1 MKCKNTIAMVLAGA
15 MLLPSNAFAADLSQ
29 YKDFPN
35 DWSAKSLEQAIDN
48 GLLNGSNG
56 MIDAKGL
63 LTRAQMAAIVSRSF
77 GAAKTA
83 SLDDYR
89 DVLPSAWYYSDM
101 AKAVKMGAFQGANG
115 LLNPD
120 ATITREEAFT
130 VLARAFAL
138 EGGGSATLKDFV
150 DGGTVSS
157 WASESVAA
165 LVAGGYVNGA
175 NGMLNLKNNITRAEF
190 AKVITGMAASYVGA
204 EGVSSKTVEG
214 NVIVRE
220 SGASLSGMTINGD
233 LIIAD
238 SADKVSLD
246 NVKVTGRI
254 VIRGG
259 ADAVGIKN
267 TTAGKGVLVSSP
279 NGAAAISV
287 SGGSVG
293 TVTAKSDLSLSGS
306 VSNVAVTDK
315 ATLTVEKNASVG
327 TVTVSA
333 AGSKVTGDGKV
344 TNVQANANNVT
355 VTSKGAKVTAGS
367 GVSGV
372 KAGDKAVESGK
383 SETVGTAS
391 SSGGSSSGGGSSSSR
406 SDYSYVLMNI
416 PYGEFYKAE
425 LNENAAAVDAVS
437 SATKNK
443 TRIGTLAGG
452 SYHVNPDGSDI
463 TGVTYPVRVKTSD
476 LSGLKKVTDSD
487 SVSITVN
494 KKGKDETSTYTG
506 KEALFESAS
515 YSYYALSSTPS
526 YYKEATLTDGKWSFG
541 KATGAASEDTAT
553 IAKFKTSGH
562 HADYEMKVESDKIT
576 KGQKVYAVVVTD
588 TDGNSYGLRHVAEIW
603 HAIELGFNADSPIAG
618 KTIKTITYYTDD
630 GVIELNLN
638 EALYVPAQAATAKV
652 AEADFSAGETA
663 VTLSKDLPSDFD
675 AKYSVTVADKE
686 SDFFRYENGKIT
698 WDKNGEAPS
707 GTYQLTITDQGGKYA
722 PITAQINLNV
732 YAYAAVPY
740 DEYWKSEGVYLSGS
754 DWKASSD
761 EVDRDDNK
769 GHQEHDK
776 GAFDA
781 VSRAT
786 TNHGLH
792 RGSFQQSVVV
802 HGTKDG
808 ETYDYHP
815 LAWNDGNNFVDAD
828 GNTYNRNEIG
838 ITSYDITGIKYV
850 PVKVSASDFAD
861 FSTKYTVTKNGKTLQ
876 GGYSEQNLSAYT
888 AVAAVDKDTNGL
900 KEVTKKG
907 DSFSFGARKTGSGS
921 GIQGEE
927 LKTANEGIHAAAKEY
942 SGNFG
947 EMLRVDLD
955 NTKDGTKYYGD
966 LGSHMQTVVW
976 KYYGSGNE
984 VLATYGTKFAADDW
998 MHKSMGIQLGL
1009 TDSLRAKLPEGT
1021 DGTGK
1026 WTITVYALGYSD
1038 TTYTVNVTADNLPQK
1053 VDAMTDEQKTQLT
1066 ALKDAAKELLDNK
1079 SADEYK
1085 SVAEAQ
1091 WAALTEHYNEAVTML
1106 AKADATSAEAE
1117 ELLGE
1122 LPGLIAPIK
1131 LAPVTETY
1139 TALFPVLNDK
1149 KYDDYWLE
1157 QVAQKMGKSKTDDTV
1172 KKTTDYLKNVCS
1184 GKIYGEEAEKQYN
1197 KSDMFQFDCEFIN
1210 GVDTIQFDGNT
1221 IKGTQDG
1228 KDVFSHQYNYIGEV
1242 TVGEGDMSFTGDLY
1256 KTNDK
1261 DAGEFTYFIMRDDTP
1276 DTTQHIEFR
1285 YGSDLEALKGY
1296 VTGKYAYWLAAGIPV
1311 NSEDDFVKKCIK
1323 LFVDENVEEQEAT
1336 DAPEVSKMELTKDMF
1351 DTYYL
1356 MSFDG
1361 TDLTALDAYL
1371 NKITE
1376 ITINDTVC
1384 SYFSGYT
1391 LQVGTNGKD
1400 TIKFKESNFTADGT
1414 YNIVIKAEGYKDL
1427 TYTYT
1432 KGNGGNTEPDTPV
1445 TETKHI
1451 TGTISPEDDNT
1462 DGIEEAYDFSFDIK
1476 LQDGTILEIFN
1487 DTTNAGGNDT
1497 YWKKATTK
1505 GNPKK
1510 NQAGMFTQLLNKKAS
1525 DINEYDT
1532 VSGATVS
1539 SNAIKNAV
1547 KAALGAND

>member
-101 AKAVKMGAFQGANG
+101 GKAVKMGAFQGANG

-120 ATITREEAFT
+120 APITREEAFT

-204 EGVSSKTVEG
+204 ESVSGKTVEG

-238 SADKVSLD
+238 SADKASLD

-259 ADAVGIKN
+259 ADAVSIKD
-267 TTAGKGVLVSSP
+267 TTTGKGVLVSSP

-383 SETVGTAS
+383 TETVGSTS
-391 SSGGSSSGGGSSSSR
+391 ISSGGSSGGGSNSSR
-406 SDYSYVLMNI
+406 SDYSYELMNI
-416 PYGEFYKAE
+416 PYDEFYKAE

-443 TRIGTLAGG
+443 TRNGSLAGG

-506 KEALFESAS
+506 REALFESAS
-515 YSYYALSSTPS
+515 YSYYALSDTPS

-553 IAKFKTSGH
+553 IAKFKAPGH
-562 HADYEMKVESDKIT
+562 HADYEMKVESDKIE

-603 HAIELGFNADSPIAG
+603 RATELGFESDSALVG
-618 KTIKTITYYTDD
+618 KTISAVTYYTDD
-630 GVIELNLN
+630 GVIKLNL
-638 EALYVPAQAATAKV
+638 AKKLYATTVTA
-652 AEADFSAGETA
+652 AEADFSSGETT
-663 VTLSKDLPSDFD
+663 VSFSNDLPSDFD
-675 AKYSVTVADKE
+675 AEYSVTVDDKE
-686 SDFFRYENGKIT
+686 SNFFQYDPKTRKVT
-698 WDKNGEAPS
+698 WNKDAEAPS
-707 GTYQLTITDQGGKYA
+707 GTYQLVITDKNNNYV
-722 PITAQINLNV
+722 PIIAQINLNV

-740 DEYWKSEGVYLSGS
+740 DEYWRSEGVYLSG
-754 DWKASSD
+754 DNWAASNSEQD
-761 EVDRDDNK
+761 SRKEY
-769 GHQEHDK
+769 DK

-786 TNHGLH
+786 QNHGLH
-792 RGSFQQSVVV
+792 RGSFQQDVVI
-802 HGTKDG
+802 HTADK
-808 ETYDYHP
+808 DYHP
-815 LAWNDGNNFVDAD
+815 VYWLSGSEVADKDKGKKFVDQD
-828 GNTYNRNEIG
+828 GNTYDKTQIG
-838 ITSYDITGIKYV
+838 ITSYNITGIKYV
-850 PVKVSASDFAD
+850 PVKVKASDFAD
-861 FSTKYTVTKNGKTLQ
+861 FSSKYTVTKNGGTLQ
-876 GGYSEQNLSAYT
+876 GGYGEENLKSYT

-907 DSFSFGARKTGSGS
+907 DSFSFGARQTGSGS
-921 GIQGEE
+921 GIKGEE
-927 LKTANEGIHAAAKEY
+927 LKTANEGIHAVAKDY
-942 SGNFG
+942 SGSFG

-955 NTKDGTKYYGD
+955 NTQDTTKYYGD

-976 KYYGSGNE
+976 KYYGDGDT

-1009 TDSLRAKLPEGT
+1009 TDSLRFKLPEGK

-1026 WTITVYALGYSD
+1026 WTLTVYALGYSD
-1038 TTYTVNVTADNLPQK
+1038 TTYEVKVDAKNLPQK
-1053 VDAMTDEQKTQLT
+1053 VEPMTEAQKKKLESLRDEANTLLSAAADQNNLTPKEAELKKHYDEIVALLAKSDATT
-1066 ALKDAAKELLDNK
+1066 AEAKELI
-1079 SADEYK
+1079 DE
-1085 SVAEAQ
+1085 V
-1091 WAALTEHYNEAVTML
+1091 
-1106 AKADATSAEAE
+1106 
-1117 ELLGE
+1117 
-1122 LPGLIAPIK
+1122 PGLIKAVEDERKQPTKPDKPI
-1131 LAPVTETY
+1131 
-1139 TALFPVLNDK
+1139 
-1149 KYDDYWLE
+1149 
-1157 QVAQKMGKSKTDDTV
+1157 
-1172 KKTTDYLKNVCS
+1172 
-1184 GKIYGEEAEKQYN
+1184 
-1197 KSDMFQFDCEFIN
+1197 
-1210 GVDTIQFDGNT
+1210 
-1221 IKGTQDG
+1221 
-1228 KDVFSHQYNYIGEV
+1228 
-1242 TVGEGDMSFTGDLY
+1242 
-1256 KTNDK
+1256 
-1261 DAGEFTYFIMRDDTP
+1261 
-1276 DTTQHIEFR
+1276 
-1285 YGSDLEALKGY
+1285 
-1296 VTGKYAYWLAAGIPV
+1296 
-1311 NSEDDFVKKCIK
+1311 
-1323 LFVDENVEEQEAT
+1323 
-1336 DAPEVSKMELTKDMF
+1336 
-1351 DTYYL
+1351 
-1356 MSFDG
+1356 
-1361 TDLTALDAYL
+1361 
-1371 NKITE
+1371 
-1376 ITINDTVC
+1376 
-1384 SYFSGYT
+1384 
-1391 LQVGTNGKD
+1391 
-1400 TIKFKESNFTADGT
+1400 
-1414 YNIVIKAEGYKDL
+1414 
-1427 TYTYT
+1427 
-1432 KGNGGNTEPDTPV
+1432 
-1445 TETKHI
+1445 TETKTI
-1451 TGTISPEDDNT
+1451 TGTIKPTDDVKGYIED
-1462 DGIEEAYDFSFDIK
+1462 AYNFSFEIT
-1476 LQDGTILEIFN
+1476 LQDGTIIGFNN
-1487 DTTNAGGNDT
+1487 DTTDAGDGNAS
-1497 YWKKATTK
+1497 YWKKATQ
-1505 GNPKK
+1505 GDSSK
-1510 NQAGMFTQLLNKKAS
+1510 NIEGMFTKLLNKKAS
-1525 DINEYDT
+1525 EIDGVDA
-1532 VSGATVS
+1532 VSKATVS
-1539 SNAIKNAV
+1539 SNAIKKAIKNA
-1547 KAALGAND
+1547 LTND

>member
-29 YKDFPN
+29 YRDFPN
-35 DWSAKSLEQAIDN
+35 DWSAKSLEQAIDD

-63 LTRAQMAAIVSRSF
+63 LTRAQMAAIVSRAF

-101 AKAVKMGAFQGANG
+101 GKAVKMGAFQGANG

-120 ATITREEAFT
+120 APITREEAFT

-204 EGVSSKTVEG
+204 EGVSGKTVEG
-214 NVIVRE
+214 NMVVRE

-259 ADAVGIKN
+259 ADAVSIKN

-562 HADYEMKVESDKIT
+562 HADYEIKVESDKIE
-576 KGQKVYAVVVTD
+576 KGQKVYAVVLTD
-588 TDGNSYGLRHVAEIW
+588 TDGNSYGLRHVVEIW
-603 HAIELGFNADSPIAG
+603 RATELGFNTDSAVIG
-618 KTIKTITYYTDD
+618 KTIKQITYYTDNGTFVLD
-630 GVIELNLN
+630 L
-638 EALYVPAQAATAKV
+638 AQPQYIPYIASDAKATV
-652 AEADFSAGETA
+652 ANASVGDSQTT
-663 VTLSKDLPSDFD
+663 VTLSGFPDDFEKNVEVPEGMTYSD
-675 AKYSVTVADKE
+675 
-686 SDFFRYENGKIT
+686 GKIT
-698 WDKNGEAPS
+698 WTNAQPGSYTVTVSDAKNKYASVSTTFVLSTDTAVAGYNDTNKSLVKATDASDTAFANYLKNITSVKIGETTYNVSGKDAVKIIKDDGSIDENVKVNGEALFADGQKRTLVISATGYPALS
-707 GTYQLTITDQGGKYA
+707 VEYTPTYT
-722 PITAQINLNV
+722 

-740 DEYWKSEGVYLSGS
+740 DEYWQSEGVTLSGS
-754 DWKASSD
+754 DLKASSD
-761 EVDRDDNK
+761 VADRTQTSKD
-769 GHQEHDK
+769 GTVIEEHDK

-802 HGTKDG
+802 HTADNK
-808 ETYDYHP
+808 DYHP
-815 LAWNDGNNFVDAD
+815 VSWKDADNFVDAD
-828 GNTYNRNEIG
+828 GKTYNKKEIG

-861 FSTKYTVTKNGKTLQ
+861 FCSKYAVTKNGETLA
-876 GGYSEQNLSAYT
+876 GGYSENNLKAYT
-888 AVAAVDKDTNGL
+888 ATAAVDADTNGL
-900 KEVTKKG
+900 KAVTKG
-907 DSFSFGARKTGSGS
+907 RGGYTFGKRQTGTGS
-921 GIQGEE
+921 GIQGQSQ
-927 LKTANEGIHAAAKEY
+927 KTADAGIAAAAKDY

-955 NTKDGTKYYGD
+955 NTKDNTKYYGD

-976 KYYGSGNE
+976 KYYGNGE
-984 VLATYGTKFAADDW
+984 DVLATYGTKFAADNW
-998 MHKSMGIQLGL
+998 MHKTMGIQLGL
-1009 TDSLRAKLPEGT
+1009 TDSLRAKLPAGH

-1038 TTYTVNVTADNLPQK
+1038 TTYEVNVTADNLPKK
-1053 VDAMTDEQKTQLT
+1053 VELMTEEQRKKLESLRDEANTLLGAAADQNNLT
-1066 ALKDAAKELLDNK
+1066 PKEAELKKHYDEIVALLAKSGANTEEAKELI
-1079 SADEYK
+1079 DE
-1085 SVAEAQ
+1085 V
-1091 WAALTEHYNEAVTML
+1091 
-1106 AKADATSAEAE
+1106 
-1117 ELLGE
+1117 
-1122 LPGLIAPIK
+1122 PGLIKAVEDERKSTPTENK
-1131 LAPVTETY
+1131 RVAAEATVT
-1139 TALFPVLNDK
+1139 
-1149 KYDDYWLE
+1149 
-1157 QVAQKMGKSKTDDTV
+1157 
-1172 KKTTDYLKNVCS
+1172 TTGENIVS
-1184 GKIYGEEAEKQYN
+1184 GSYQAKIVVE
-1197 KSDMFQFDCEFIN
+1197 FD
-1210 GVDTIQFDGNT
+1210 
-1221 IKGTQDG
+1221 
-1228 KDVFSHQYNYIGEV
+1228 
-1242 TVGEGDMSFTGDLY
+1242 
-1256 KTNDK
+1256 
-1261 DAGEFTYFIMRDDTP
+1261 
-1276 DTTQHIEFR
+1276 
-1285 YGSDLEALKGY
+1285 
-1296 VTGKYAYWLAAGIPV
+1296 AAGKVVKITDNGTEPGKK
-1311 NSEDDFVKKCIK
+1311 NSGYWEDALAMFDK
-1323 LFVDENVEEQEAT
+1323 LIG
-1336 DAPEVSKMELTKDMF
+1336 KTKDEV
-1351 DTYYL
+1351 D
-1356 MSFDG
+1356 DI
-1361 TDLTALDAYL
+1361 DA
-1371 NKITE
+1371 
-1376 ITINDTVC
+1376 
-1384 SYFSGYT
+1384 
-1391 LQVGTNGKD
+1391 
-1400 TIKFKESNFTADGT
+1400 
-1414 YNIVIKAEGYKDL
+1414 
-1427 TYTYT
+1427 
-1432 KGNGGNTEPDTPV
+1432 
-1445 TETKHI
+1445 
-1451 TGTISPEDDNT
+1451 
-1462 DGIEEAYDFSFDIK
+1462 
-1476 LQDGTILEIFN
+1476 
-1487 DTTNAGGNDT
+1487 
-1497 YWKKATTK
+1497 
-1505 GNPKK
+1505 
-1510 NQAGMFTQLLNKKAS
+1510 
-1525 DINEYDT
+1525 
-1532 VSGATVS
+1532 VSEATVS
-1539 SNAIKNAV
+1539 SNAIKAAV
-1547 KAALGAND
+1547 KDALSK

>member
-29 YKDFPN
+29 YRDFPN
-35 DWSAKSLEQAIDN
+35 DWSAKSLEQAIDD

-63 LTRAQMAAIVSRSF
+63 LTRAQMAAIVSRAF

-101 AKAVKMGAFQGANG
+101 GKAVKMGAFQGANG

-120 ATITREEAFT
+120 APITREEAFT

-138 EGGGSATLKDFV
+138 EGGGSAALKDFV

-204 EGVSSKTVEG
+204 EGVSGKTVEG

-372 KAGDKAVESGK
+372 KAGDKTVESGK
-383 SETVGTAS
+383 TETVGSTS
-391 SSGGSSSGGGSSSSR
+391 TSSGGSSSGGGSSSSR

-416 PYGEFYKAE
+416 PYDEFYKAE

-487 SVSITVN
+487 SVSITV
-494 KKGKDETSTYTG
+494 KKSGKDETSTYTG
-506 KEALFESAS
+506 REALFESAS

-526 YYKEATLTDGKWSFG
+526 YYKEATLTNGKWSFG

-553 IAKFKTSGH
+553 IAKFKTPGH
-562 HADYEMKVESDKIT
+562 HADYEIKVESDKIE
-576 KGQKVYAVVVTD
+576 KGQKVYAVVLTD
-588 TDGNSYGLRHVAEIW
+588 TDGNSYGLRHVVEIW
-603 HAIELGFNADSPIAG
+603 RATELGFKADSPIVG
-618 KTIKTITYYTDD
+618 KTIKTITYYTDN
-630 GVIELNLN
+630 GVIKLNLVQDQ
-638 EALYVPAQAATAKV
+638 YIPQQAATATV
-652 AEADFSAGETA
+652 TEADFAAGETT
-663 VTLSKDLPSDFD
+663 VTLSNDLPSDFT
-675 AKYSVTVADKE
+675 AAYSFTVNGEASNFFTYAD
-686 SDFFRYENGKIT
+686 GKIT
-698 WDKNGEAPS
+698 WDESASDIPS
-707 GTYQLTITDQGGKYA
+707 GTYQLVIHDDSGKYA
-722 PITAQINLNV
+722 DITAQIKLNV
-732 YAYAAVPY
+732 YAYASVPY
-740 DEYWKSEGVYLSGS
+740 DEYWQSEGVYLSGNN
-754 DWKASSD
+754 WTASSD
-761 EVDRDDNK
+761 VADRTTTNK
-769 GHQEHDK
+769 DGSVTEEHDK

-786 TNHGLH
+786 QNHGLH
-792 RGSFQQSVVV
+792 RGSFQQSVVI
-802 HGTKDG
+802 HTADR
-808 ETYDYHP
+808 DYHP
-815 LAWNDGNNFVDAD
+815 VSWPDEGKGNTFIDAD
-828 GNTYNRNEIG
+828 GNTYNKTEIG
-838 ITSYDITGIKYV
+838 ITSYNITGIKYV

-861 FSTKYTVTKNGKTLQ
+861 FCTKYTVTRNGETMQ
-876 GGYSEQNLSAYT
+876 GGYSENNLSAYT
-888 AVAAVDKDTNGL
+888 DLVAAVDANTNGL
-900 KEVTKKG
+900 KAVTKGKNG
-907 DSFSFGARKTGSGS
+907 YTFGKRQTGTGS
-921 GIQGEE
+921 GIQGQTQ
-927 LKTANEGIHAAAKEY
+927 KTADAGITAAVKDY
-942 SGNFG
+942 SGSFG

-955 NTKDGTKYYGD
+955 NTKDNTKYYGD

-976 KYYGSGNE
+976 KYYGDGDT

-1009 TDSLRAKLPEGT
+1009 TDSLRFKLPEGT

-1026 WTITVYALGYSD
+1026 WTLTVYALGYSD
-1038 TTYTVNVTADNLPQK
+1038 TTYEVTVTADNLPK
-1053 VDAMTDEQKTQLT
+1053 AVEPMTAEQKTRLENLRDQAKVL
-1066 ALKDAAKELLDNK
+1066 LDAAKDSNNLTPAETTLKAHYDEIVALL
-1079 SADEYK
+1079 A
-1085 SVAEAQ
+1085 
-1091 WAALTEHYNEAVTML
+1091 
-1106 AKADATSAEAE
+1106 
-1117 ELLGE
+1117 
-1122 LPGLIAPIK
+1122 
-1131 LAPVTETY
+1131 
-1139 TALFPVLNDK
+1139 
-1149 KYDDYWLE
+1149 
-1157 QVAQKMGKSKTDDTV
+1157 
-1172 KKTTDYLKNVCS
+1172 
-1184 GKIYGEEAEKQYN
+1184 
-1197 KSDMFQFDCEFIN
+1197 
-1210 GVDTIQFDGNT
+1210 
-1221 IKGTQDG
+1221 
-1228 KDVFSHQYNYIGEV
+1228 
-1242 TVGEGDMSFTGDLY
+1242 
-1256 KTNDK
+1256 DK
-1261 DAGEFTYFIMRDDTP
+1261 DATKAAADELIQEVPGYITAVENERKS
-1276 DTTQHIEFR
+1276 TTNKTAN
-1285 YGSDLEALKGY
+1285 G
-1296 VTGKYAYWLAAGIPV
+1296 
-1311 NSEDDFVKKCIK
+1311 
-1323 LFVDENVEEQEAT
+1323 EAT
-1336 DAPEVSKMELTKDMF
+1336 VSFGYTAKVTVTFDSDGKVVSVVDNGTEPSFNRDYWNIALGHFDRFVGVTKDTV
-1351 DTYYL
+1351 D
-1356 MSFDG
+1356 SV
-1361 TDLTALDAYL
+1361 DA
-1371 NKITE
+1371 T
-1376 ITINDTVC
+1376 
-1384 SYFSGYT
+1384 
-1391 LQVGTNGKD
+1391 
-1400 TIKFKESNFTADGT
+1400 
-1414 YNIVIKAEGYKDL
+1414 
-1427 TYTYT
+1427 
-1432 KGNGGNTEPDTPV
+1432 
-1445 TETKHI
+1445 
-1451 TGTISPEDDNT
+1451 
-1462 DGIEEAYDFSFDIK
+1462 
-1476 LQDGTILEIFN
+1476 
-1487 DTTNAGGNDT
+1487 
-1497 YWKKATTK
+1497 
-1505 GNPKK
+1505 
-1510 NQAGMFTQLLNKKAS
+1510 
-1525 DINEYDT
+1525 
-1532 VSGATVS
+1532 SGATVS
-1539 SNAIKNAV
+1539 MNAV
-1547 KAALGAND
+1547 KEAVKNALSNN

>member
-29 YKDFPN
+29 YRDFPN
-35 DWSAKSLEQAIDN
+35 DWSAKSLEQAIDD

-63 LTRAQMAAIVSRSF
+63 LTRAQMAAIVSRAF

-101 AKAVKMGAFQGANG
+101 GKAVKMGAFQGANG

-120 ATITREEAFT
+120 APITREEAFT

-204 EGVSSKTVEG
+204 EGVSGKTVEG

-246 NVKVTGRI
+246 NVKITGRI

-259 ADAVGIKN
+259 ADAVGIKD

-333 AGSKVTGDGKV
+333 AGSKVTGDGKI

-372 KAGDKAVESGK
+372 KAGDKTVESGK
-383 SETVGTAS
+383 TETVGSSSSS
-391 SSGGSSSGGGSSSSR
+391 SSGGSHSSGGGSSQSQ
-406 SDYSYVLMNI
+406 YTYVLMNI

-425 LNENAAAVDAVS
+425 LNENVAAVDAVS

-487 SVSITVN
+487 SVSITV
-494 KKGKDETSTYTG
+494 KKSGKDETSTYTG
-506 KEALFESAS
+506 REALFESAS

-526 YYKEATLTDGKWSFG
+526 YYKEATLTNGKWSFG

-553 IAKFKTSGH
+553 IAKFKTPGH

-576 KGQKVYAVVVTD
+576 KGQKVYAVVLTD
-588 TDGNSYGLRHVAEIW
+588 TDGNTYGLHHVTEIW
-603 HAIELGFNADSPIAG
+603 RATELGFESDSALVG
-618 KTIKTITYYTDD
+618 KTISAVTYYTDD
-630 GVIELNLN
+630 GVIKLKLAEKLYVPHIAKDAKAEVAKFDADAKETTLTLSGFPEDFAQNVKVPDGMSYADGKIKFGSALPGSYTVTVSDAKGKYADVTASFTVSTSKAAAKYDASSVALKKADSAEDADFTNFLKNITSVKVGDKKYAATDKDAVTIIKKDGAIDEDAKSNN
-638 EALYVPAQAATAKV
+638 EALFADGKEKTLTVSAAGYPDLT
-652 AEADFSAGETA
+652 FSYT
-663 VTLSKDLPSDFD
+663 P
-675 AKYSVTVADKE
+675 
-686 SDFFRYENGKIT
+686 
-698 WDKNGEAPS
+698 
-707 GTYQLTITDQGGKYA
+707 TYT
-722 PITAQINLNV
+722 

-740 DEYWKSEGVYLSGS
+740 DEYWQSEGVYL
-754 DWKASSD
+754 
-761 EVDRDDNK
+761 NK
-769 GHQEHDK
+769 GSEWDAGFDARDGHNEYDK

-792 RGSFQQSVVV
+792 RGSFQQSVVI
-802 HGTKDG
+802 HTADKD
-808 ETYDYHP
+808 YYP
-815 LAWNDGNNFVDAD
+815 VAWTDGDNFVDAD
-828 GNTYNRNEIG
+828 GKTYNKKEIG
-838 ITSYDITGIKYV
+838 ITSYNITGIKYV
-850 PVKVSASDFAD
+850 PVKVSSSDFAD
-861 FSTKYTVTKNGKTLQ
+861 FCKQYTVTKNGETLQ
-876 GGYSEQNLSAYT
+876 GGYSEFNLNAYT

-900 KEVTKKG
+900 KEVTLG
-907 DSFSFGARKTGSGS
+907 SNGYTFGARQTGEGS
-921 GIQGEE
+921 GIKGEA
-927 LKTANEGIHAAAKEY
+927 LKTADKAITAAAKEY

-947 EMLRVDLD
+947 EMLRVDL
-955 NTKDGTKYYGD
+955 NNNYGD
-966 LGSHMQTVVW
+966 LGGHMQTVVW
-976 KYYGSGNE
+976 KYYGTDEKNTTP
-984 VLATYGTKFAADDW
+984 LATYGTKFAADNW
-998 MHKSMGIQLGL
+998 MHKTMGIQLGL
-1009 TDSLRAKLPEGT
+1009 TDSLRAKLPDGK

-1038 TTYTVNVTADNLPQK
+1038 TTYTVNVAAENLPKKVELMTEKQK
-1053 VDAMTDEQKTQLT
+1053 EQLESLRDQAKKL
-1066 ALKDAAKELLDNK
+1066 LDAAADQNNLTPKEAELKKHYDEIVALLAK
-1079 SADEYK
+1079 SGAN
-1085 SVAEAQ
+1085 SVEAQ
-1091 WAALTEHYNEAVTML
+1091 
-1106 AKADATSAEAE
+1106 
-1117 ELLGE
+1117 ELIDE
-1122 LPGLIAPIK
+1122 VPKLI
-1131 LAPVTETY
+1131 
-1139 TALFPVLNDK
+1139 
-1149 KYDDYWLE
+1149 
-1157 QVAQKMGKSKTDDTV
+1157 
-1172 KKTTDYLKNVCS
+1172 
-1184 GKIYGEEAEKQYN
+1184 
-1197 KSDMFQFDCEFIN
+1197 
-1210 GVDTIQFDGNT
+1210 
-1221 IKGTQDG
+1221 
-1228 KDVFSHQYNYIGEV
+1228 KDVEDARKQP
-1242 TVGEGDMSFTGDLY
+1242 T
-1256 KTNDK
+1256 KPDK
-1261 DAGEFTYFIMRDDTP
+1261 PT
-1276 DTTQHIEFR
+1276 
-1285 YGSDLEALKGY
+1285 
-1296 VTGKYAYWLAAGIPV
+1296 
-1311 NSEDDFVKKCIK
+1311 
-1323 LFVDENVEEQEAT
+1323 
-1336 DAPEVSKMELTKDMF
+1336 
-1351 DTYYL
+1351 
-1356 MSFDG
+1356 
-1361 TDLTALDAYL
+1361 
-1371 NKITE
+1371 
-1376 ITINDTVC
+1376 
-1384 SYFSGYT
+1384 
-1391 LQVGTNGKD
+1391 
-1400 TIKFKESNFTADGT
+1400 
-1414 YNIVIKAEGYKDL
+1414 
-1427 TYTYT
+1427 
-1432 KGNGGNTEPDTPV
+1432 
-1445 TETKHI
+1445 TETKTI
-1451 TGTISPEDDNT
+1451 TGKITPKDDD
-1462 DGIEEAYDFSFDIK
+1462 DGNIDEGYNFSFDVT
-1476 LQDGTILEIFN
+1476 LQDGTIINISN
-1487 DTTNAGGNDT
+1487 DTTDAGGNKK
-1497 YWKKATTK
+1497 YWKWATTEGHK
-1505 GNPKK
+1505 GIT
-1510 NQAGMFTQLLNKKAS
+1510 GLFTSLLNKTAS
-1525 DINEYDT
+1525 EIGNVDAVT
-1532 VSGATVS
+1532 GATVS
-1539 SNAIKNAV
+1539 SNAIKTAV
-1547 KAALGAND
+1547 KNALSND

>member
-29 YKDFPN
+29 YRDFPN
-35 DWSAKSLEQAIDN
+35 DWSAKSLEQAIDD

-63 LTRAQMAAIVSRSF
+63 LTRAQMAAIVSRAF

-101 AKAVKMGAFQGANG
+101 GKAVKMGAFQGANG

-120 ATITREEAFT
+120 APITREEAFT

-220 SGASLSGMTINGD
+220 SGASLSGMIINGD

-246 NVKVTGRI
+246 GVKVTGRI

-259 ADAVGIKN
+259 ADAVSIKD

-355 VTSKGAKVTAGS
+355 VTSKGTKVTAGS

-383 SETVGTAS
+383 TETVGTAS
-391 SSGGSSSGGGSSSSR
+391 TSSGGSSSGGGSSSSR

-463 TGVTYPVRVKTSD
+463 TGVTYPVRVKTND

-526 YYKEATLTDGKWSFG
+526 YYKEATLTNGKWSFG

-553 IAKFKTSGH
+553 IAKFKAPGH
-562 HADYEMKVESDKIT
+562 HADYEMKVESDKIE
-576 KGQKVYAVVVTD
+576 KGQKVYAVVLTD
-588 TDGNSYGLRHVAEIW
+588 TDGNTYGLHHVTEIW
-603 HAIELGFNADSPIAG
+603 RATELGFESDSALVG
-618 KTIKTITYYTDD
+618 KTISAVTYYTDD
-630 GVIELNLN
+630 GVIKLKRAEKLYVPHIAKDAKAEVAKSDADAKETTLTLSGFPEDFAQNVKVPDGMSYADGKIKFGSALPGSYTVTVSDAKGKYADVTASFTVSTSKAAAKYDASSVALKKADSAEDADFTNFLKNITSVKVSDTNYAATGKNAVTIIKKDGAIDEDAKPNN
-638 EALYVPAQAATAKV
+638 EALFADGKEKMLTVSAAGYPDLT
-652 AEADFSAGETA
+652 FSYT
-663 VTLSKDLPSDFD
+663 P
-675 AKYSVTVADKE
+675 
-686 SDFFRYENGKIT
+686 
-698 WDKNGEAPS
+698 
-707 GTYQLTITDQGGKYA
+707 TYT
-722 PITAQINLNV
+722 

-740 DEYWKSEGVYLSGS
+740 DEYWQSEGVYL
-754 DWKASSD
+754 
-761 EVDRDDNK
+761 NK
-769 GHQEHDK
+769 GSKWDVGSNELDGHNEYDK

-792 RGSFQQSVVV
+792 RGSFQQSVVI
-802 HGTKDG
+802 HTADKD
-808 ETYDYHP
+808 YYP
-815 LAWNDGNNFVDAD
+815 VAWTDGDNFVDAD
-828 GNTYNRNEIG
+828 GKTYNKKEIG
-838 ITSYDITGIKYV
+838 ITSYNITGIKYV
-850 PVKVSASDFAD
+850 PVKVKSDNFAE
-861 FSTKYTVTKNGKTLQ
+861 FCKSYTVTQNGETLQ
-876 GGYSEQNLSAYT
+876 GGFSENNLNAYT

-900 KEVTKKG
+900 KEVTLG
-907 DSFSFGARKTGSGS
+907 LNGYTFGARKTGSGS
-921 GIQGEE
+921 GIKGAE
-927 LKTANEGIHAAAKEY
+927 LKKADEAITAAPKKY
-942 SGNFG
+942 SGNYG
-947 EMLRVDLD
+947 EMLRVDL
-955 NTKDGTKYYGD
+955 NNNYGD
-966 LGSHMQTVVW
+966 LGGHMQTVVW
-976 KYYGSGNE
+976 KYYGDGDT
-984 VLATYGTKFAADDW
+984 VLATYGTKFAADNW
-998 MHKSMGIQLGL
+998 MHRIMGIQLGL
-1009 TDSLRAKLPEGT
+1009 TDSLRAKLPDGK

-1038 TTYTVNVTADNLPQK
+1038 TTYTVNVTADNLPKKVEPMTKDQK
-1053 VDAMTDEQKTQLT
+1053 EKLTELANKAKTY
-1066 ALKDAAKELLDNK
+1066 LDNGSTK
-1079 SADEYK
+1079 YPSDVTKEVLQK
-1085 SVAEAQ
+1085 
-1091 WAALTEHYNEAVTML
+1091 HYNEANSLINAADTTEAAAAELITELSGYLEKMDAANTPSEPGQPTTETKTATLAIIQNQETAGSSKKYRGEDYNITVTVTL
-1106 AKADATSAEAE
+1106 SDGKITDVSATS
-1117 ELLGE
+1117 
-1122 LPGLIAPIK
+1122 
-1131 LAPVTETY
+1131 
-1139 TALFPVLNDK
+1139 TAQ
-1149 KYDDYWLE
+1149 DDDIDYFGRLT
-1157 QVAQKMGKSKTDDTV
+1157 ATFYNAFKNITATKTDD
-1172 KKTTDYLKNVCS
+1172 
-1184 GKIYGEEAEKQYN
+1184 
-1197 KSDMFQFDCEFIN
+1197 
-1210 GVDTIQFDGNT
+1210 VD
-1221 IKGTQDG
+1221 K
-1228 KDVFSHQYNYIGEV
+1228 V
-1242 TVGEGDMSFTGDLY
+1242 
-1256 KTNDK
+1256 
-1261 DAGEFTYFIMRDDTP
+1261 DA
-1276 DTTQHIEFR
+1276 
-1285 YGSDLEALKGY
+1285 
-1296 VTGKYAYWLAAGIPV
+1296 
-1311 NSEDDFVKKCIK
+1311 
-1323 LFVDENVEEQEAT
+1323 
-1336 DAPEVSKMELTKDMF
+1336 
-1351 DTYYL
+1351 
-1356 MSFDG
+1356 
-1361 TDLTALDAYL
+1361 
-1371 NKITE
+1371 
-1376 ITINDTVC
+1376 
-1384 SYFSGYT
+1384 
-1391 LQVGTNGKD
+1391 
-1400 TIKFKESNFTADGT
+1400 
-1414 YNIVIKAEGYKDL
+1414 
-1427 TYTYT
+1427 
-1432 KGNGGNTEPDTPV
+1432 
-1445 TETKHI
+1445 
-1451 TGTISPEDDNT
+1451 
-1462 DGIEEAYDFSFDIK
+1462 
-1476 LQDGTILEIFN
+1476 
-1487 DTTNAGGNDT
+1487 
-1497 YWKKATTK
+1497 
-1505 GNPKK
+1505 
-1510 NQAGMFTQLLNKKAS
+1510 
-1525 DINEYDT
+1525 
-1532 VSGATVS
+1532 VSGATYS
-1539 SNAIKNAV
+1539 SATVKQAIKNALS
-1547 KAALGAND
+1547 K

>member
-29 YKDFPN
+29 YRDFPN
-35 DWSAKSLEQAIDN
+35 DWSAKSLEQAIDD

-63 LTRAQMAAIVSRSF
+63 LTRAQMAAIVSRAF

-101 AKAVKMGAFQGANG
+101 GKAVKMGAFRGANG

-120 ATITREEAFT
+120 APITREEAFT

-138 EGGGSATLKDFV
+138 EGGGSAALKDFV

-204 EGVSSKTVEG
+204 EGVSGKTVEG

-267 TTAGKGVLVSSP
+267 TTTGKGVLVSSP

-355 VTSKGAKVTAGS
+355 VTSKGTKVTAGS

-383 SETVGTAS
+383 TETVGTAS

-425 LNENAAAVDAVS
+425 LNENVAAVDAVS

-487 SVSITVN
+487 SVSITV
-494 KKGKDETSTYTG
+494 KKSGKDETSTYTG
-506 KEALFESAS
+506 REALFESAS

-526 YYKEATLTDGKWSFG
+526 YYKEATLTNGKWSFG

-553 IAKFKTSGH
+553 IAKFKTPGH
-562 HADYEMKVESDKIT
+562 HADYEIKVESDKIE
-576 KGQKVYAVVVTD
+576 KGQKVYAVVLTD
-588 TDGNSYGLRHVAEIW
+588 TDGNSYGLRHVVEIW
-603 HAIELGFNADSPIAG
+603 RATELGFKADSPIVG
-618 KTIKTITYYTDD
+618 KTIKTITYYTDN
-630 GVIELNLN
+630 GVIKLNLAQ
-638 EALYVPAQAATAKV
+638 EQYIPQQAATATV
-652 AEADFSAGETA
+652 TEADFAAGETT
-663 VTLSKDLPSDFD
+663 VTLSNDLPSDFT
-675 AKYSVTVADKE
+675 AAYSFTVNGEASNFFTYAD
-686 SDFFRYENGKIT
+686 GKIT
-698 WDKNGEAPS
+698 WDESASDIPS
-707 GTYQLTITDQGGKYA
+707 GTYQLVIHDDSGKYA
-722 PITAQINLNV
+722 DITAQIKLNV
-732 YAYAAVPY
+732 YAYASVPY
-740 DEYWKSEGVYLSGS
+740 DEYWQSEGVYLSGNN
-754 DWKASSD
+754 WTASSD
-761 EVDRDDNK
+761 VADRTTTNK
-769 GHQEHDK
+769 DGSVTEEHDK

-786 TNHGLH
+786 QNHGLH
-792 RGSFQQSVVV
+792 RGSFQQDVVI
-802 HGTKDG
+802 HTADR
-808 ETYDYHP
+808 DYHP
-815 LAWNDGNNFVDAD
+815 VSWPDEGKGNTFIDAD
-828 GNTYNRNEIG
+828 GNTYNKTEIG
-838 ITSYDITGIKYV
+838 ITSYNITGIKYV

-861 FSTKYTVTKNGKTLQ
+861 FCTKYTVTRNGETMQ
-876 GGYSEQNLSAYT
+876 GGYSENNLSAYT
-888 AVAAVDKDTNGL
+888 DLVAAVDANTNGL
-900 KEVTKKG
+900 KAVTKGKNG
-907 DSFSFGARKTGSGS
+907 YTFGKRQTGTGS
-921 GIQGEE
+921 GIQGQSQ
-927 LKTANEGIHAAAKEY
+927 KTADAGIAAAVKEY

-955 NTKDGTKYYGD
+955 NTKDNTKYYGD

-976 KYYGSGNE
+976 KYYGDGDT

-1009 TDSLRAKLPEGT
+1009 TDSLRFKLPEGT

-1038 TTYTVNVTADNLPQK
+1038 TTYEVTVTADNLPK
-1053 VDAMTDEQKTQLT
+1053 AVEPMTTEQRTQLT
-1066 ALKDAAKELLDNK
+1066 NLAKQAKDLLPNYPDTSTTNEAELKKHY
-1079 SADEYK
+1079 DE
-1085 SVAEAQ
+1085 A
-1091 WAALTEHYNEAVTML
+1091 AALLEN
-1106 AKADATSAEAE
+1106 KDATSAAAAE
-1117 ELLGE
+1117 LIGE
-1122 LPGLIAPIK
+1122 LPGLIQAVKDERAAEP
-1131 LAPVTETY
+1131 TT
-1139 TALFPVLNDK
+1139 
-1149 KYDDYWLE
+1149 
-1157 QVAQKMGKSKTDDTV
+1157 TV
-1172 KKTTDYLKNVCS
+1172 KYGQYTISNDSLDDPYTVKLKVTVNTD
-1184 GKIYGEEAEKQYN
+1184 G
-1197 KSDMFQFDCEFIN
+1197 
-1210 GVDTIQFDGNT
+1210 TIQL
-1221 IKGTQDG
+1221 
-1228 KDVFSHQYNYIGEV
+1228 V
-1242 TVGEGDMSFTGDLY
+1242 
-1256 KTNDK
+1256 
-1261 DAGEFTYFIMRDDTP
+1261 
-1276 DTTQHIEFR
+1276 
-1285 YGSDLEALKGY
+1285 
-1296 VTGKYAYWLAAGIPV
+1296 
-1311 NSEDDFVKKCIK
+1311 ED
-1323 LFVDENVEEQEAT
+1323 NAT
-1336 DAPEVSKMELTKDMF
+1336 DTAVSDNDSYWSKAKAMFEKFVGLTKDGASALKT
-1351 DTYYL
+1351 DP
-1356 MSFDG
+1356 DG
-1361 TDLTALDAYL
+1361 GKADKVDA
-1371 NKITE
+1371 
-1376 ITINDTVC
+1376 
-1384 SYFSGYT
+1384 
-1391 LQVGTNGKD
+1391 
-1400 TIKFKESNFTADGT
+1400 
-1414 YNIVIKAEGYKDL
+1414 
-1427 TYTYT
+1427 
-1432 KGNGGNTEPDTPV
+1432 
-1445 TETKHI
+1445 
-1451 TGTISPEDDNT
+1451 IS
-1462 DGIEEAYDFSFDIK
+1462 K
-1476 LQDGTILEIFN
+1476 
-1487 DTTNAGGNDT
+1487 
-1497 YWKKATTK
+1497 
-1505 GNPKK
+1505 
-1510 NQAGMFTQLLNKKAS
+1510 
-1525 DINEYDT
+1525 
-1532 VSGATVS
+1532 ATVS
-1539 SNAIKNAV
+1539 SNAIKEAV
-1547 KAALGAND
+1547 LDALKD

>member
-29 YKDFPN
+29 YRDFPN
-35 DWSAKSLEQAIDN
+35 DWSAKSLEQAIDD

-63 LTRAQMAAIVSRSF
+63 LTRAQMAAIVSRAF

-101 AKAVKMGAFQGANG
+101 GKAVKMGAFQGANG

-120 ATITREEAFT
+120 APITREEAFT

-204 EGVSSKTVEG
+204 EGVSGKTVEG
-214 NVIVRE
+214 NMVVRE

-259 ADAVGIKN
+259 ADAVSIKN

-576 KGQKVYAVVVTD
+576 KGQKVYAVVLTD
-588 TDGNSYGLRHVAEIW
+588 TDGNTYGLHHVTEIW
-603 HAIELGFNADSPIAG
+603 RATELGFESDSALVG
-618 KTIKTITYYTDD
+618 KTISAVTYYTDD
-630 GVIELNLN
+630 GVIKLKLAEKLYVPHIAKDAKAEVAKFDADAKETTLTLSGFPEDFAQNVKVPDGMSYADGKIKFGSALPGSYTVTVSDAKGKYADVTASFTVSTSKAAAKYDASSVALKKADSAEDADFTNFLKNITSVKVGDKKYAATDKDAVTIIKKDGAIDEDAKSNN
-638 EALYVPAQAATAKV
+638 EALFADGKEKTLTVSAAGYPDLT
-652 AEADFSAGETA
+652 FSYT
-663 VTLSKDLPSDFD
+663 P
-675 AKYSVTVADKE
+675 
-686 SDFFRYENGKIT
+686 
-698 WDKNGEAPS
+698 
-707 GTYQLTITDQGGKYA
+707 TYT
-722 PITAQINLNV
+722 

-740 DEYWKSEGVYLSGS
+740 DEYWQSEGVYL
-754 DWKASSD
+754 
-761 EVDRDDNK
+761 NK
-769 GHQEHDK
+769 GSEWDAGFDARDGHNEYDK

-792 RGSFQQSVVV
+792 RGSFQQSVVI
-802 HGTKDG
+802 HTADKD
-808 ETYDYHP
+808 YYP
-815 LAWNDGNNFVDAD
+815 VAWTDGDNFVDAD
-828 GNTYNRNEIG
+828 GKTYNKKEIG
-838 ITSYDITGIKYV
+838 ITSYNITGIKYV
-850 PVKVSASDFAD
+850 PVKVSSSDFAD
-861 FSTKYTVTKNGKTLQ
+861 FCKQYTVTKNGETLQ
-876 GGYSEQNLSAYT
+876 GGYSEFNLNAYT
-888 AVAAVDKDTNGL
+888 AVAAVD
-900 KEVTKKG
+900 
-907 DSFSFGARKTGSGS
+907 
-921 GIQGEE
+921 
-927 LKTANEGIHAAAKEY
+927 
-942 SGNFG
+942 
-947 EMLRVDLD
+947 
-955 NTKDGTKYYGD
+955 
-966 LGSHMQTVVW
+966 
-976 KYYGSGNE
+976 
-984 VLATYGTKFAADDW
+984 
-998 MHKSMGIQLGL
+998 
-1009 TDSLRAKLPEGT
+1009 
-1021 DGTGK
+1021 
-1026 WTITVYALGYSD
+1026 
-1038 TTYTVNVTADNLPQK
+1038 
-1053 VDAMTDEQKTQLT
+1053 
-1066 ALKDAAKELLDNK
+1066 
-1079 SADEYK
+1079 
-1085 SVAEAQ
+1085 
-1091 WAALTEHYNEAVTML
+1091 
-1106 AKADATSAEAE
+1106 
-1117 ELLGE
+1117 
-1122 LPGLIAPIK
+1122 
-1131 LAPVTETY
+1131 
-1139 TALFPVLNDK
+1139 
-1149 KYDDYWLE
+1149 
-1157 QVAQKMGKSKTDDTV
+1157 
-1172 KKTTDYLKNVCS
+1172 
-1184 GKIYGEEAEKQYN
+1184 
-1197 KSDMFQFDCEFIN
+1197 
-1210 GVDTIQFDGNT
+1210 
-1221 IKGTQDG
+1221 
-1228 KDVFSHQYNYIGEV
+1228 
-1242 TVGEGDMSFTGDLY
+1242 
-1256 KTNDK
+1256 
-1261 DAGEFTYFIMRDDTP
+1261 
-1276 DTTQHIEFR
+1276 
-1285 YGSDLEALKGY
+1285 
-1296 VTGKYAYWLAAGIPV
+1296 
-1311 NSEDDFVKKCIK
+1311 
-1323 LFVDENVEEQEAT
+1323 
-1336 DAPEVSKMELTKDMF
+1336 
-1351 DTYYL
+1351 
-1356 MSFDG
+1356 
-1361 TDLTALDAYL
+1361 
-1371 NKITE
+1371 
-1376 ITINDTVC
+1376 
-1384 SYFSGYT
+1384 
-1391 LQVGTNGKD
+1391 
-1400 TIKFKESNFTADGT
+1400 
-1414 YNIVIKAEGYKDL
+1414 
-1427 TYTYT
+1427 
-1432 KGNGGNTEPDTPV
+1432 
-1445 TETKHI
+1445 
-1451 TGTISPEDDNT
+1451 
-1462 DGIEEAYDFSFDIK
+1462 
-1476 LQDGTILEIFN
+1476 
-1487 DTTNAGGNDT
+1487 
-1497 YWKKATTK
+1497 
-1505 GNPKK
+1505 
-1510 NQAGMFTQLLNKKAS
+1510 
-1525 DINEYDT
+1525 
-1532 VSGATVS
+1532 
-1539 SNAIKNAV
+1539 
-1547 KAALGAND
+1547 

>member
-101 AKAVKMGAFQGANG
+101 GKAVKMGAFQGANG

-120 ATITREEAFT
+120 APITREEAFT

-204 EGVSSKTVEG
+204 EGVSGKTVEG
-214 NVIVRE
+214 NMVVRE

-259 ADAVGIKN
+259 ADTVGIKN
-267 TTAGKGVLVSSP
+267 TTTGKGVLVSSP

-443 TRIGTLAGG
+443 TRNGSLAGG

-576 KGQKVYAVVVTD
+576 KGQKVYAVVLTD
-588 TDGNSYGLRHVAEIW
+588 TDGNTYGLHHVTEIW
-603 HAIELGFNADSPIAG
+603 RATELGFESDSALVG
-618 KTIKTITYYTDD
+618 KTISAVTYYTDD
-630 GVIELNLN
+630 GVIKLKLAEKLYVPHIAKDAKAEVAKFDADAKETTLTLSGFPEDFAQNVKVPDGMSYADGKIKFGSALPGSYTVTVSDAKGKYADVTASFTVSTSKAAAKYDASSVALKKADSAEDADFTNFLKNITSVKVGDKKYAATDKDAVTIIKKDGAIDEDAKSNN
-638 EALYVPAQAATAKV
+638 EALFADGKEKTLTVSAAGYPDLT
-652 AEADFSAGETA
+652 FSYT
-663 VTLSKDLPSDFD
+663 P
-675 AKYSVTVADKE
+675 
-686 SDFFRYENGKIT
+686 
-698 WDKNGEAPS
+698 
-707 GTYQLTITDQGGKYA
+707 TYT
-722 PITAQINLNV
+722 

-740 DEYWKSEGVYLSGS
+740 DEYWQSEGVYL
-754 DWKASSD
+754 
-761 EVDRDDNK
+761 NK
-769 GHQEHDK
+769 GSEWDAGFDARDGHNEYDK

-792 RGSFQQSVVV
+792 RGSFQQSVVI
-802 HGTKDG
+802 HTADKD
-808 ETYDYHP
+808 YYP
-815 LAWNDGNNFVDAD
+815 VAWTDGDNFVDAD
-828 GNTYNRNEIG
+828 GKTYNKKEIG
-838 ITSYDITGIKYV
+838 ITSYNITGIKYV
-850 PVKVSASDFAD
+850 PVKVSSSDFAD
-861 FSTKYTVTKNGKTLQ
+861 FCKQYTVTKNGETLQ
-876 GGYSEQNLSAYT
+876 GGYSEFNLNAYT
-888 AVAAVDKDTNGL
+888 AVATVDKDTNGL
-900 KEVTKKG
+900 KEVTLG
-907 DSFSFGARKTGSGS
+907 SNGYTFGARQTGEGS
-921 GIQGEE
+921 GIKGEA
-927 LKTANEGIHAAAKEY
+927 LKTADKAITAAAKEY

-947 EMLRVDLD
+947 EMLRVDL
-955 NTKDGTKYYGD
+955 NNNYGD
-966 LGSHMQTVVW
+966 LGGHMQTVVW
-976 KYYGSGNE
+976 KYYGTDEKNTTP
-984 VLATYGTKFAADDW
+984 LATYGTKFAADNW
-998 MHKSMGIQLGL
+998 MHKTMGIQLGL
-1009 TDSLRAKLPEGT
+1009 TDSLRAKLPDGK

-1038 TTYTVNVTADNLPQK
+1038 TTYTVNVAAENLPKKVELMTEKQK
-1053 VDAMTDEQKTQLT
+1053 EQLESLRDQAKKL
-1066 ALKDAAKELLDNK
+1066 LDAAADQNNLTPKEAELKKHYDEIVALLAK
-1079 SADEYK
+1079 SGAN
-1085 SVAEAQ
+1085 SVEAQ
-1091 WAALTEHYNEAVTML
+1091 
-1106 AKADATSAEAE
+1106 
-1117 ELLGE
+1117 ELIDE
-1122 LPGLIAPIK
+1122 VPKLI
-1131 LAPVTETY
+1131 
-1139 TALFPVLNDK
+1139 
-1149 KYDDYWLE
+1149 
-1157 QVAQKMGKSKTDDTV
+1157 
-1172 KKTTDYLKNVCS
+1172 
-1184 GKIYGEEAEKQYN
+1184 
-1197 KSDMFQFDCEFIN
+1197 
-1210 GVDTIQFDGNT
+1210 
-1221 IKGTQDG
+1221 
-1228 KDVFSHQYNYIGEV
+1228 KDVEDARKQP
-1242 TVGEGDMSFTGDLY
+1242 T
-1256 KTNDK
+1256 KPDK
-1261 DAGEFTYFIMRDDTP
+1261 PT
-1276 DTTQHIEFR
+1276 
-1285 YGSDLEALKGY
+1285 
-1296 VTGKYAYWLAAGIPV
+1296 
-1311 NSEDDFVKKCIK
+1311 
-1323 LFVDENVEEQEAT
+1323 
-1336 DAPEVSKMELTKDMF
+1336 
-1351 DTYYL
+1351 
-1356 MSFDG
+1356 
-1361 TDLTALDAYL
+1361 
-1371 NKITE
+1371 
-1376 ITINDTVC
+1376 
-1384 SYFSGYT
+1384 
-1391 LQVGTNGKD
+1391 
-1400 TIKFKESNFTADGT
+1400 
-1414 YNIVIKAEGYKDL
+1414 
-1427 TYTYT
+1427 
-1432 KGNGGNTEPDTPV
+1432 
-1445 TETKHI
+1445 TETKTI
-1451 TGTISPEDDNT
+1451 TGKITPKDDD
-1462 DGIEEAYDFSFDIK
+1462 DGNIDEGYNFSFDVT
-1476 LQDGTILEIFN
+1476 LQDGTIINISN
-1487 DTTNAGGNDT
+1487 DTTDAGGNKK
-1497 YWKKATTK
+1497 YWKWATTEGHK
-1505 GNPKK
+1505 GIT
-1510 NQAGMFTQLLNKKAS
+1510 GLFTSLLNKTAS
-1525 DINEYDT
+1525 EIGNVDAVT
-1532 VSGATVS
+1532 GATVS
-1539 SNAIKNAV
+1539 SNAIKTAV
-1547 KAALGAND
+1547 KNALSND

>member
-29 YKDFPN
+29 YRDFPN
-35 DWSAKSLEQAIDN
+35 DWSAKSLEQAIDD

-63 LTRAQMAAIVSRSF
+63 LTRAQMAAIVSRAF

-101 AKAVKMGAFQGANG
+101 GKAVKMGAFQGANG

-120 ATITREEAFT
+120 APITREEAFT

-138 EGGGSATLKDFV
+138 DGGGSATLKDFV

-220 SGASLSGMTINGD
+220 SGASLSGMIINGD

-246 NVKVTGRI
+246 GVKVTGRI

-259 ADAVGIKN
+259 ADAVSIKD

-355 VTSKGAKVTAGS
+355 VTSKGTKVTAGS

-383 SETVGTAS
+383 TETVGTAS
-391 SSGGSSSGGGSSSSR
+391 TSSGGSSSGGGSSSSR

-463 TGVTYPVRVKTSD
+463 TGVTYPVRVKTND

-526 YYKEATLTDGKWSFG
+526 YYKEATLTNGKWSFG

-553 IAKFKTSGH
+553 IAKFKAPGH
-562 HADYEMKVESDKIT
+562 HADYEMKVESDKIE
-576 KGQKVYAVVVTD
+576 KGQKVYAVVLTD
-588 TDGNSYGLRHVAEIW
+588 TDGNTYGLHHVTEIW
-603 HAIELGFNADSPIAG
+603 RATELGFESDSALVG
-618 KTIKTITYYTDD
+618 KTISAVTYYTDD
-630 GVIELNLN
+630 GVIKLKLAEKLYVPHIAKDAKAEVAKSDADAKETTLTLSGFPEDFAQNVKVPDGMSYADGKIKFGSALPGSYTVTVSDAKGKYADVTASFTVSTSKAAAKYDASSVALKKADSAEDADFTNFLKNITSVKVSDTNYAATGKNAVTIIKKDGAIDEDAKPNN
-638 EALYVPAQAATAKV
+638 EALFADGKEKMLTVSAAGYPDLT
-652 AEADFSAGETA
+652 FSYT
-663 VTLSKDLPSDFD
+663 P
-675 AKYSVTVADKE
+675 
-686 SDFFRYENGKIT
+686 
-698 WDKNGEAPS
+698 
-707 GTYQLTITDQGGKYA
+707 TYT
-722 PITAQINLNV
+722 

-740 DEYWKSEGVYLSGS
+740 DEYWQSEGVYL
-754 DWKASSD
+754 
-761 EVDRDDNK
+761 NK
-769 GHQEHDK
+769 GSKWDVGSNELDGHNEYDK

-792 RGSFQQSVVV
+792 RGSFQQSVVI
-802 HGTKDG
+802 HTADKD
-808 ETYDYHP
+808 YYP
-815 LAWNDGNNFVDAD
+815 VAWTDGDNFVDAD
-828 GNTYNRNEIG
+828 GKTYNKKEIG
-838 ITSYDITGIKYV
+838 ITSYNITGIKYV
-850 PVKVSASDFAD
+850 PVKVKSDNFAE
-861 FSTKYTVTKNGKTLQ
+861 FCKSYTVTQNGETLQ
-876 GGYSEQNLSAYT
+876 GGFSENNLNAYT

-900 KEVTKKG
+900 KEVTLG
-907 DSFSFGARKTGSGS
+907 LNGYTFGARKTGSGS
-921 GIQGEE
+921 GIKGAE
-927 LKTANEGIHAAAKEY
+927 LKKADEAITAAPKKY
-942 SGNFG
+942 SGNYG
-947 EMLRVDLD
+947 EMLRVDL
-955 NTKDGTKYYGD
+955 NNNYGD
-966 LGSHMQTVVW
+966 LGGHMQTVVW
-976 KYYGSGNE
+976 KYYGDGDT
-984 VLATYGTKFAADDW
+984 VLATYGTKFAADNW
-998 MHKSMGIQLGL
+998 MHRIMGIQLGL
-1009 TDSLRAKLPEGT
+1009 TDSLRAKLPDGK

-1038 TTYTVNVTADNLPQK
+1038 TTYTVNVTADNLPKKVEPMTKDQK
-1053 VDAMTDEQKTQLT
+1053 EKLTELANKAKTY
-1066 ALKDAAKELLDNK
+1066 LDNGSTK
-1079 SADEYK
+1079 YPSDVTKEVLQK
-1085 SVAEAQ
+1085 
-1091 WAALTEHYNEAVTML
+1091 HYNEANSLINAADTTEAAAAELITELSGYLEKMDAANTPSEPGQPTTETKTATLAIIQNQETAGSSKKYRGEDYNITVTVTL
-1106 AKADATSAEAE
+1106 SDGKITDVSATS
-1117 ELLGE
+1117 
-1122 LPGLIAPIK
+1122 
-1131 LAPVTETY
+1131 
-1139 TALFPVLNDK
+1139 TAQ
-1149 KYDDYWLE
+1149 DDDIDYFGRLT
-1157 QVAQKMGKSKTDDTV
+1157 ATFYNAFKNITATKTDD
-1172 KKTTDYLKNVCS
+1172 
-1184 GKIYGEEAEKQYN
+1184 
-1197 KSDMFQFDCEFIN
+1197 
-1210 GVDTIQFDGNT
+1210 VD
-1221 IKGTQDG
+1221 K
-1228 KDVFSHQYNYIGEV
+1228 V
-1242 TVGEGDMSFTGDLY
+1242 
-1256 KTNDK
+1256 
-1261 DAGEFTYFIMRDDTP
+1261 DA
-1276 DTTQHIEFR
+1276 
-1285 YGSDLEALKGY
+1285 
-1296 VTGKYAYWLAAGIPV
+1296 
-1311 NSEDDFVKKCIK
+1311 
-1323 LFVDENVEEQEAT
+1323 
-1336 DAPEVSKMELTKDMF
+1336 
-1351 DTYYL
+1351 
-1356 MSFDG
+1356 
-1361 TDLTALDAYL
+1361 
-1371 NKITE
+1371 
-1376 ITINDTVC
+1376 
-1384 SYFSGYT
+1384 
-1391 LQVGTNGKD
+1391 
-1400 TIKFKESNFTADGT
+1400 
-1414 YNIVIKAEGYKDL
+1414 
-1427 TYTYT
+1427 
-1432 KGNGGNTEPDTPV
+1432 
-1445 TETKHI
+1445 
-1451 TGTISPEDDNT
+1451 
-1462 DGIEEAYDFSFDIK
+1462 
-1476 LQDGTILEIFN
+1476 
-1487 DTTNAGGNDT
+1487 
-1497 YWKKATTK
+1497 
-1505 GNPKK
+1505 
-1510 NQAGMFTQLLNKKAS
+1510 
-1525 DINEYDT
+1525 
-1532 VSGATVS
+1532 VSGATYS
-1539 SNAIKNAV
+1539 SATVKQAIKNALS
-1547 KAALGAND
+1547 K